1 MNPKLTMHEAAK
13 SGWHPEVIVGIPL
26 VVITAKPLHKPT
38 EAKRIGY
45 TGPLTLAEAIER
57 NMLSMQQAKF
67 LVSAWFS
74 ENFGREATHEDLA
87 QWCGRAKGVAA

>member
-1 MNPKLTMHEAAK
+1 MIDFYGKK
-13 SGWHPEVIVGIPL
+13 GQHPELIVRIPAVIV
-26 VVITAKPLHKPT
+26 TAKPHHKPT

-57 NMLSMQQAKF
+57 GVLSMQQAKF
-67 LVSAWFS
+67 LVSAWYS
-74 ENFGREATHEDLA
+74 ENFGHEATHDELV